1 MRQETIHA
9 TAVSLAGAGLLIR
22 GESGAG
28 KSTLALLL
36 LDRAATLALPAALV
50 GDDRIRL
57 MREGADLVARPHP
70 ALDGT
75 LEVRGLGLCRALV
88 AAGAAPVRLVVDLVA
103 RVPRLPESPAPAMLL
118 GLAVPRLVLDRRML
132 RAGLGPRL
140 VLDALAG
147 VAGGA
152 HRAILTLPDSVRP

>member
-1 MRQETIHA
+1 MPWETIHA
-9 TAVSLAGAGLLIR
+9 TAVSLVGAGVILR
-22 GESGAG
+22 GDSGAG

-36 LDRAATLALPAALV
+36 LDRADTLALPAALV

-57 MREGADLVARPHP
+57 AREGTDLIARSHP
-70 ALDGT
+70 ALGGT
-75 LEVRGLGLCRALV
+75 LEVRGLGLCRALAV
-88 AAGAAPVRLVVDLVA
+88 VEAAPVRLVVDLVA
-103 RVPRLPESPAPAMLL
+103 RRPRLPDTPDPALLL

-140 VLDALAG
+140 VLDALGG

-152 HRAILTLPDSVRP
+152 HRGILALPEAERP